1 MGSNYIFFMVQELQQ
16 FIKKHRLSQLQCA
29 QVLGL
34 SKFTLNRWLKG
45 KHLPIK
51 TNQNYVKMKMEEFEI
66 KLLTLRNKQDTI

>member
-1 MGSNYIFFMVQELQQ
+1 MVQELQQ
-16 FIKKHRLSQLQCA
+16 FIEKHRLSQLQCA
-29 QVLGL
+29 QVLEL

-51 TNQNYVKMKMEEFEI
+51 TNQKYVKMKMEEFEI